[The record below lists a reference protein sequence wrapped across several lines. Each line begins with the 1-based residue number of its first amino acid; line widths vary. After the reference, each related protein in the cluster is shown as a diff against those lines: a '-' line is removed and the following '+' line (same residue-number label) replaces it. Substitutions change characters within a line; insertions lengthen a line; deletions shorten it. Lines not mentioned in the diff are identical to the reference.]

1 MLWMKSEGSVQ
12 DILQSS
18 FHFVEDSRW
27 LGTFRFLSQGKIN
40 RVMKEKYTPFYVLN
54 KRPATFWGKG
64 GKNAYVVAQSDG
76 KVEQLAK
83 QTSSCAESHSE
94 RNDVSR
100 GRYLFKEDSY
110 LMFIVELRRFT
121 FSSPICLFTVWIKES
136 SQFSSLPGKFS
147 LTLSSR
153 HVTLC

>member
-1 MLWMKSEGSVQ
+1 M
-12 DILQSS
+12 
-18 FHFVEDSRW
+18 
-27 LGTFRFLSQGKIN
+27 
-40 RVMKEKYTPFYVLN
+40 MKEKYTPFYVLN